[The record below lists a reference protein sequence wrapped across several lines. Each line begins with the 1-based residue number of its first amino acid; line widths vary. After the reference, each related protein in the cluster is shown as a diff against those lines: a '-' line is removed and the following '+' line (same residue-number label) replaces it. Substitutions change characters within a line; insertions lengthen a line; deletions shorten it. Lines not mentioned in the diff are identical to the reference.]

1 MKHLL
6 NTLFVTTQGA
16 YLARDRETLLVR
28 VDGATKLQ
36 LPIHTLGGIVCF
48 GRVGFSPQL
57 LGLCGERNVLVSF
70 LSERGRFLARLH
82 GPVTGNVLLRREQYR
97 VADDSDKG
105 AEVARAFV
113 AAKIANCRV
122 VLQRAVRDR
131 PLDSNSPDLAA
142 ASSDLAA
149 LLRELKHP
157 LDRDRIR
164 GNEGRAANI
173 YFAVFDHLIVAD
185 KQSFNFGARNRR
197 PPLDRVNAMLSF
209 VYTLLAHDVTS
220 ALEGVGLD
228 PAVGFLHTDRPGRM
242 SLALDLMEEFRP
254 VLADRTVLSLIN
266 LRQVSA
272 DGFRVLENGAV
283 LMDDNT
289 RRQLLVSWQK
299 KKQEEVLHPF
309 LGEKIPVGLLPHVQ
323 AMLLARFLRGDTD
336 AYPPFFWK

>member
-1 MKHLL
+1 MRHLM

-28 VDGATKLQ
+28 VEGATKLQ
-36 LPIHTLGGIVCF
+36 LPIHTIGGIVCF
-48 GRVGFSPQL
+48 GRIGFSPQL
-57 LGLCGERNVLVSF
+57 LGLCGERDVHVSF
-70 LSERGRFLARLH
+70 LSESGRFLARLH
-82 GPVTGNVLLRREQYR
+82 GPVTGNVLLRRAQYR
-97 VADDSDKG
+97 TADDPEINTG
-105 AEVARAFV
+105 IARAFV

-131 PLDSNSPDLAA
+131 PVDPNSVELSA
-142 ASSDLAA
+142 ASSELAA
-149 LLRELKHP
+149 LLREIKRP
-157 LDRDRIR
+157 VDRERVR
-164 GNEGRAANI
+164 GIEGRAANS
-173 YFAVFDHLIVAD
+173 YFSVFDHLIVAE
-185 KQSFNFGARNRR
+185 KELFFFRTRNRR

-209 VYTLLAHDVTS
+209 IYTLLAHDVTS

-242 SLALDLMEEFRP
+242 SLALDMMEEFRP
-254 VLADRTVLSLIN
+254 SLADRLILSLIN

-272 DGFRVLENGAV
+272 DGFRELETGAV
-283 LMDDNT
+283 LMDDST
-289 RRQLLVSWQK
+289 RKQLLVSWQK

-323 AMLLARFLRGDTD
+323 AMLLARFLRGDMD